1 MALCWLGK
9 PVLAKGATELGAIHG
24 RRRTFHEQ
32 IDLFVESGEAELG
45 VIARGAKAASEAVNI
60 DRELSRARLRPLR
73 MQVAN
78 RSRGAV
84 LAAFTLERH
93 DDVVVV
99 VFRVPVA
106 SDKGACITRVDL
118 PVLIRLTNIATV
130 IGDKRTL
137 DKIDD
142 AFTSKSEAGE
152 EWVAVVPLGREK
164 LVENLGVAQKCKSKD
179 FIVDASNA
187 RLQEED
193 SETRFHVVD
202 NMRLVVLFVVDA
214 EPHKRTSDS

>member
-1 MALCWLGK
+1 M
-9 PVLAKGATELGAIHG
+9 
-24 RRRTFHEQ
+24 
-32 IDLFVESGEAELG
+32 G
-45 VIARGAKAASEAVNI
+45 VIARGAKAAGEAVDIN
-60 DRELSRARLRPLR
+60 RELSRARLRPLR

-99 VFRVPVA
+99 VSRVPVA

-118 PVLIRLTNIATV
+118 PVFIRLTSIATA

-152 EWVAVVPLGREK
+152 ERVAVVPLGREK
-164 LVENLGVAQKCKSKD
+164 LVENLRVAQKCKSKD